1 MFQAKVE
8 RFIQRHGLLTGKR
21 LVLVGL
27 SGGADS
33 VALLGVLVRLGY
45 PCRALHCNFHL
56 RGDESDRDEVFARQF
71 ADSLGV
77 PFLKVDFD
85 TRGYAAIHQ
94 ESIEMAARSLRYRWF
109 EEQRQAFDAEAI
121 AVAHH
126 RDDSVETLLMNLLR
140 GSGIRGLGGI
150 RPRNGQVVR
159 PLLAVSRAEIEEWLQ
174 TQGWGY
180 VTDSSNLSDA
190 YTRNFIRLRVLP
202 LLEQLNPAAR
212 ETIARAAA
220 HLSAAEQLY
229 AYTVEEARKAVFITA
244 DSLSIEA
251 LMRYPSPETLLYEW
265 LRPLG
270 FSRIVVGELFE
281 SLMGL
286 SGKQFYS
293 ATHQVLKDRDRLYIA
308 PLQEPS
314 AWQPIE
320 IPVATGELTQPL
332 HLSFQL
338 MERTS
343 DFQLEHASDAAY
355 FDAEKLPG
363 RLTLRLPQT
372 GDWFVPFGMRG
383 RKKLS
388 DFFADQKM
396 NRWEKLRQPLLCAGE
411 SIVWVVG
418 RRTDDRFRVG
428 EETKMIFS
436 VKKIGQREAE
446 S

>member
-56 RGDESDRDEVFARQF
+56 RGDESDRDEAFARQF

-174 TQGWGY
+174 AQGWGY

-212 ETIARAAA
+212 ETIARSAA

-229 AYTVEEARKAVFITA
+229 AYTVEETRKAVFVTA

-281 SLMGL
+281 SLTGL

-343 DFQLEHASDAAY
+343 DFQLERASDTAY

>member
-56 RGDESDRDEVFARQF
+56 RGAESDRDEAFARQF

-109 EEQRQAFDAEAI
+109 EEQRQAFNAEAI

-212 ETIARAAA
+212 ETIARSAA

-229 AYTVEEARKAVFITA
+229 AYTVEEARKAVFVTA

-281 SLMGL
+281 SLTGL

-343 DFQLEHASDAAY
+343 DFQLERASDAAY

-363 RLTLRLPQT
+363 RLTLRLPQK

>member
-109 EEQRQAFDAEAI
+109 EEQRQAFNAEAI

-212 ETIARAAA
+212 ETIARSAA

-281 SLMGL
+281 SLTGL

-332 HLSFQL
+332 RLSFQL

-343 DFQLEHASDAAY
+343 DFQLERASDTAY

>member
-174 TQGWGY
+174 AQGWGY

-212 ETIARAAA
+212 ETIARSAA

-281 SLMGL
+281 SLTGL

-293 ATHQVLKDRDRLYIA
+293 ATYQVLKDRDRLYIA

-332 HLSFQL
+332 RLSFQL

-343 DFQLEHASDAAY
+343 DFQLERASDTAY

>member
-56 RGDESDRDEVFARQF
+56 RGAESDRDEVFARQF

-77 PFLKVDFD
+77 PFVKVDFD
-85 TRGYAAIHQ
+85 TRGYAAIYQ

-174 TQGWGY
+174 TQGWDY

-212 ETIARAAA
+212 ETIARSAA

-229 AYTVEEARKAVFITA
+229 AYTVEEARKAVFVTA

-281 SLMGL
+281 SLKGL

-332 HLSFQL
+332 RLSFQL

-343 DFQLEHASDAAY
+343 DFQLERASDTAY

-418 RRTDDRFRVG
+418 RRADDRFRVG

>member
-1 MFQAKVE
+1 MFRAKVE
-8 RFIQRHGLLTGKR
+8 RFIHQHGLLTGKR
-21 LVLVGL
+21 PVLVGL

-33 VALLGVLVRLGY
+33 VALLGVLVQLGY
-45 PCRALHCNFHL
+45 PCQALHCNFHL
-56 RGDESDRDEVFARQF
+56 RGEESDRDEVFAHRF

-85 TRGYAAIHQ
+85 TTGYAAAHH

-109 EEQRQAFDAEAI
+109 EEQRQAYDAEAI

-140 GSGIRGLGGI
+140 GSGLRGLGGI

-159 PLLAVSRAEIEEWLQ
+159 PLLVVSRAEIEEWLKA
-174 TQGWGY
+174 QGWDY

-212 ETIARAAA
+212 ETIARSAA

-229 AYTVEEARKAVFITA
+229 EYMVEEARKAVFVTA

-251 LMRYPSPETLLYEW
+251 LLRYPAPETLLYEW
-265 LRPLG
+265 LRPYG
-270 FSRIVVGELFE
+270 FSRIVVSELFE
-281 SLMGL
+281 SLTGL

-308 PLQEPS
+308 PQREES
-314 AWQPIE
+314 AWQPVE
-320 IPVATGELTQPL
+320 IPVATGEFTQPL
-332 HLSFQL
+332 RLSCRLMVRTPDFQ
-338 MERTS
+338 MERTA
-343 DFQLEHASDAAY
+343 DTAY
-355 FDAEKLPG
+355 FDADKLPD
-363 RLTLRLPQT
+363 RLSLRLPQT

-396 NRWEKLRQPLLCAGE
+396 TRWEKSQQPLLGAGD
-411 SIVWVVG
+411 SIIWVVG
-418 RRTDDRFRVG
+418 RRVDDGCRV
-428 EETKMIFS
+428 EETTKIIFS
-436 VKKIGQREAE
+436 VKKMGQRETE

>member
-8 RFIQRHGLLTGKR
+8 RFIRQQGLLTGKR
-21 LVLVGL
+21 PVVVGL

-45 PCRALHCNFHL
+45 PSRALHCNFHL
-56 RGDESDRDEVFARQF
+56 RGEESDRDEAFACRF
-71 ADSLGV
+71 AASLGV

-85 TRGYAAIHQ
+85 TTGYAAAHH

-140 GSGIRGLGGI
+140 GSGLRGLGGI

-174 TQGWGY
+174 TQGWDY
-180 VTDSSNLSDA
+180 VTDNSNLSDA
-190 YTRNFIRLRVLP
+190 FTRNFMRLRVLP

-212 ETIARAAA
+212 ETIARSAA

-229 AYTVEEARKAVFITA
+229 DFMVEEARKEVFITA

-251 LMRYPSPETLLYEW
+251 LLRYPAPETLLYEW
-265 LRPLG
+265 LRPYG
-270 FSRIVVGELFE
+270 FSRIVVGTLFE
-281 SLMGL
+281 ALTGL

-293 ATHQVLKDRDRLYIA
+293 ATHRVLKDRERLYIA
-308 PLQEPS
+308 PLQEQP
-314 AWQPIE
+314 AWQPVM

-332 HLSFQL
+332 PLSFQL
-338 MERTS
+338 LERTPDFQMERTP
-343 DFQLEHASDAAY
+343 DIAY
-355 FDAEKLPG
+355 FDADKLPDT
-363 RLTLRLPQT
+363 LSLRLPQR

-396 NRWEKLRQPLLCAGE
+396 TRWEKSQQPLLCAGD

-418 RRTDDRFRVG
+418 RRVDDRFRI
-428 EETKMIFS
+428 EEATKMIFC
-436 VKKIGQREAE
+436 VKKIGQSGRKL
-446 S
+446 

>member
-94 ESIEMAARSLRYRWF
+94 VSIEMAARSLRYRWF
-109 EEQRQAFDAEAI
+109 EEQRQAFNAEAI

-174 TQGWGY
+174 TQGWDY

-212 ETIARAAA
+212 ETIARSAA

-229 AYTVEEARKAVFITA
+229 AYTVEEARKAVFVTA
-244 DSLSIEA
+244 DPLSIEA

-281 SLMGL
+281 SLTGL

-332 HLSFQL
+332 RLSFQL

-343 DFQLEHASDAAY
+343 DFQLERASDIAY

-418 RRTDDRFRVG
+418 RRADDRFRVG

>member
-56 RGDESDRDEVFARQF
+56 RGDESDRDEAFARQF

-109 EEQRQAFDAEAI
+109 EEQRQAFNAEAI

-159 PLLAVSRAEIEEWLQ
+159 PLLAVSRAEIEEWLRV
-174 TQGWGY
+174 QGWDY

-212 ETIARAAA
+212 ETIARSAA

-281 SLMGL
+281 SLTGL

-332 HLSFQL
+332 RLSFQL

-343 DFQLEHASDAAY
+343 DFQLERASDAAY

>member
-56 RGDESDRDEVFARQF
+56 RGAESDRDEAFARQF

-159 PLLAVSRAEIEEWLQ
+159 PLLAVSRAEIEEWLRV
-174 TQGWGY
+174 QGWDY

-212 ETIARAAA
+212 ETIARSAA

-281 SLMGL
+281 SLTGL

-332 HLSFQL
+332 RLSFQL
-338 MERTS
+338 MEHTS
-343 DFQLEHASDAAY
+343 DFQLERASDTAY

-418 RRTDDRFRVG
+418 RRADDRFRVG

>member
-1 MFQAKVE
+1 MFQEKVE

-109 EEQRQAFDAEAI
+109 EEQRQAFNAEAI

-212 ETIARAAA
+212 ETIARSAA

-229 AYTVEEARKAVFITA
+229 AYTVEEARKAVFVTA

-343 DFQLEHASDAAY
+343 DFQLERASDTAY

-363 RLTLRLPQT
+363 RLMLRLPQP

-418 RRTDDRFRVG
+418 RRADDRFRVG

>member
-56 RGDESDRDEVFARQF
+56 RGAESDRDEVFARQF

-174 TQGWGY
+174 TQGWDY

-212 ETIARAAA
+212 ETIARSAA

-281 SLMGL
+281 SLTGL

-332 HLSFQL
+332 RLSFQL

-343 DFQLEHASDAAY
+343 DFQLERASDTAY

-363 RLTLRLPQT
+363 RLTLRLPQK

>member
-1 MFQAKVE
+1 
-8 RFIQRHGLLTGKR
+8 
-21 LVLVGL
+21 
-27 SGGADS
+27 
-33 VALLGVLVRLGY
+33 
-45 PCRALHCNFHL
+45 
-56 RGDESDRDEVFARQF
+56 
-71 ADSLGV
+71 
-77 PFLKVDFD
+77 
-85 TRGYAAIHQ
+85 
-94 ESIEMAARSLRYRWF
+94 MAARSLRYRWF
-109 EEQRQAFDAEAI
+109 EEQRQAFNAEAI

-174 TQGWGY
+174 AQGWGY

-212 ETIARAAA
+212 ETIARSAA

-229 AYTVEEARKAVFITA
+229 AYTVEEARKAVFVTA

-281 SLMGL
+281 SLKGL

-293 ATHQVLKDRDRLYIA
+293 ATHQVLKDRGRLYIA

-332 HLSFQL
+332 RLSFQL

-343 DFQLEHASDAAY
+343 DFQLERASDTAY

-436 VKKIGQREAE
+436 VKKIG
-446 S
+446 

>member
-56 RGDESDRDEVFARQF
+56 RGNESDRDEVFARQF

-174 TQGWGY
+174 TQGWDY

-212 ETIARAAA
+212 ETIARSAA

-281 SLMGL
+281 SLTGL

-332 HLSFQL
+332 RLSFQL

-343 DFQLEHASDAAY
+343 DFQLERASDTAY

-418 RRTDDRFRVG
+418 RRADDRFRVG

>member
-56 RGDESDRDEVFARQF
+56 RGAESDRDEVFARQF

-109 EEQRQAFDAEAI
+109 EEQRQAFNAEAI

-174 TQGWGY
+174 TQGWDY

-212 ETIARAAA
+212 ETIARSAA

-281 SLMGL
+281 SLTGL

-343 DFQLEHASDAAY
+343 DFQLERASDTAY

-418 RRTDDRFRVG
+418 RRADDRFRVG

>member
-56 RGDESDRDEVFARQF
+56 RGAESDRDEVFARQF

-174 TQGWGY
+174 TQGWDY

-212 ETIARAAA
+212 ETIARSAA

-229 AYTVEEARKAVFITA
+229 AYTVEEARKAVFVTA

-281 SLMGL
+281 SLTGL

-332 HLSFQL
+332 RLSFQL
-338 MERTS
+338 MKRTS
-343 DFQLEHASDAAY
+343 DFQLERASDTAY

-363 RLTLRLPQT
+363 RLTLRLPQP

-396 NRWEKLRQPLLCAGE
+396 NRWEKLRQPLLCASE

-418 RRTDDRFRVG
+418 RRADDRFRVG

>member
-56 RGDESDRDEVFARQF
+56 RGDESDRDEAFARQF

-77 PFLKVDFD
+77 PFVKVDFD

-159 PLLAVSRAEIEEWLQ
+159 PLLAVSRAEIEEWLRV
-174 TQGWGY
+174 QGWDY

-281 SLMGL
+281 SLTGL

-332 HLSFQL
+332 RLSFQL

-343 DFQLEHASDAAY
+343 DFQLERASDTAY

-436 VKKIGQREAE
+436 VKKIGQREGE
-446 S
+446 

>member
-109 EEQRQAFDAEAI
+109 EEQRQAFNAEAI

-212 ETIARAAA
+212 ETIARSAA

-229 AYTVEEARKAVFITA
+229 AYTVEEARKAVFVTA

-281 SLMGL
+281 SLTGL

-332 HLSFQL
+332 RLSFQL

-343 DFQLEHASDAAY
+343 DFQLERASDTAY

>member
-212 ETIARAAA
+212 ETIARSAA

-229 AYTVEEARKAVFITA
+229 AYTVEEARKAVFVTA

-281 SLMGL
+281 SLTGL

-332 HLSFQL
+332 RLSFQL

-343 DFQLEHASDAAY
+343 DFQLERASDTAY

-383 RKKLS
+383 RKKLR

>member
-56 RGDESDRDEVFARQF
+56 RGAESDRDEAFARQF

-159 PLLAVSRAEIEEWLQ
+159 PLLAVSRAEIEEWLRV
-174 TQGWGY
+174 QGWDY

-212 ETIARAAA
+212 ETIARSAA

-281 SLMGL
+281 SLTGL

-343 DFQLEHASDAAY
+343 DFQLERASDAAY

-411 SIVWVVG
+411 SIGWVVG
-418 RRTDDRFRVG
+418 RRADDRFRVG

>member
-1 MFQAKVE
+1 MFRAKVE
-8 RFIQRHGLLTGKR
+8 RFIHQHGLLTGKR
-21 LVLVGL
+21 PVLVGL

-33 VALLGVLVRLGY
+33 VALLGVLVQLGY
-45 PCRALHCNFHL
+45 PCQALHCNFHL
-56 RGDESDRDEVFARQF
+56 RGEESDRDEVFAHRF

-85 TRGYAAIHQ
+85 TTGYAAAHH

-109 EEQRQAFDAEAI
+109 EEQRQAYDAEAI

-140 GSGIRGLGGI
+140 GSGLRGLGGI

-159 PLLAVSRAEIEEWLQ
+159 PLLVVSRAEIEEWLKA
-174 TQGWGY
+174 QGWDY

-212 ETIARAAA
+212 ETIARSAA

-229 AYTVEEARKAVFITA
+229 EYMVEEARKAVFVTA

-251 LMRYPSPETLLYEW
+251 LLRYPAPETLLYEW
-265 LRPLG
+265 LRPYG
-270 FSRIVVGELFE
+270 FSRIVVSELFE
-281 SLMGL
+281 SLTGL

-308 PLQEPS
+308 PQREES
-314 AWQPIE
+314 AWQPVE
-320 IPVATGELTQPL
+320 IPVATGEFTQPL
-332 HLSFQL
+332 RLSCRLMVRTPDFQ
-338 MERTS
+338 MERTA
-343 DFQLEHASDAAY
+343 DTAY
-355 FDAEKLPG
+355 FDADKLPD
-363 RLTLRLPQT
+363 RLSLRLPRT

-396 NRWEKLRQPLLCAGE
+396 IRWEKSQQPLLCAGD
-411 SIVWVVG
+411 SIIWVVG
-418 RRTDDRFRVG
+418 RRVDDRFRV
-428 EETKMIFS
+428 EETTKIIFS
-436 VKKIGQREAE
+436 VKKMGQRETE

>member
-1 MFQAKVE
+1 MFQEKVE
-8 RFIQRHGLLTGKR
+8 RFIRQQGLLTGR
-21 LVLVGL
+21 RSVLVGL

-56 RGDESDRDEVFARQF
+56 RGEESDRDEAFAHRF

-77 PFLKVDFD
+77 PFMKVDFD
-85 TRGYAAIHQ
+85 TSGYALVHH
-94 ESIEMAARSLRYRWF
+94 ESIEMAARSLRYHWF

-140 GSGIRGLGGI
+140 GSGLHGLGGI
-150 RPRNGQVVR
+150 RPRNGKVVR
-159 PLLAVSRAEIEEWLQ
+159 PLLVVSRTEIEEWLRV
-174 TQGWGY
+174 QGWDY

-212 ETIARAAA
+212 ETIARSAA
-220 HLSAAEQLY
+220 HLSAAELLFDY
-229 AYTVEEARKAVFITA
+229 IVEEARKAVFVTT

-251 LMRYPSPETLLYEW
+251 LLRYPAPETLLYEW
-265 LRPLG
+265 LRPYG

-281 SLMGL
+281 ALTGL

-293 ATHQVLKDRDRLYIA
+293 ATHRVLKDRDRLYIA
-308 PLQEPS
+308 PLQMQP
-314 AWQPIE
+314 AWLPVE
-320 IPVATGELTQPL
+320 IPVATGELTYPL
-332 HLSFQL
+332 RLSCSLREHTADFK
-338 MERTS
+338 MERTP
-343 DFQLEHASDAAY
+343 DVAY
-355 FDAEKLPG
+355 FDADKLPDT
-363 RLTLRLPQT
+363 LLLRLPQT
-372 GDWFVPFGMRG
+372 GDWFIPFGMRG

-388 DFFADQKM
+388 DYFAGQKM
-396 NRWEKLRQPLLCAGE
+396 TRWEKSQQPLLCAADA
-411 SIVWVVG
+411 IVWVVG
-418 RRTDDRFRVG
+418 RRVDDRFRV
-428 EETKMIFS
+428 EESTKMIFS
-436 VKKIGQREAE
+436 VKKIVQREAE

>member
-1 MFQAKVE
+1 MFRAKVE
-8 RFIQRHGLLTGKR
+8 RFIHQHGLLTGKR
-21 LVLVGL
+21 PVLVGL

-33 VALLGVLVRLGY
+33 VALLGVLVQLGY
-45 PCRALHCNFHL
+45 PCQALHCNFHL
-56 RGDESDRDEVFARQF
+56 RGEESDRDEVFAHRF

-85 TRGYAAIHQ
+85 TTGYAAAHH

-109 EEQRQAFDAEAI
+109 EEQRQAYDAEAI

-140 GSGIRGLGGI
+140 GSGLRGLGGI

-159 PLLAVSRAEIEEWLQ
+159 PLLAVSRAEIEEWLKA
-174 TQGWGY
+174 QGWDY

-212 ETIARAAA
+212 ETIARSAA

-229 AYTVEEARKAVFITA
+229 EYMVEEARKAVFVTA

-251 LMRYPSPETLLYEW
+251 LLRYPAPETLLYEW
-265 LRPLG
+265 LRPYG
-270 FSRIVVGELFE
+270 FSRIVVSELFE
-281 SLMGL
+281 SLTGL

-308 PLQEPS
+308 PQREES
-314 AWQPIE
+314 AWQPVE
-320 IPVATGELTQPL
+320 IPVATGEFTQPL
-332 HLSFQL
+332 RLSCRLMVRTPDFQ
-338 MERTS
+338 MERTA
-343 DFQLEHASDAAY
+343 DTAY
-355 FDAEKLPG
+355 FDADKLPD
-363 RLTLRLPQT
+363 RLSLRLPQT

-396 NRWEKLRQPLLCAGE
+396 TRWEKSQQPLLCAGD
-411 SIVWVVG
+411 SIIWVVG
-418 RRTDDRFRVG
+418 RRVDDRFRV
-428 EETKMIFS
+428 EETTKIIFS
-436 VKKIGQREAE
+436 VKKMGQRETE

>member
-33 VALLGVLVRLGY
+33 VALLGILVRLGY

-174 TQGWGY
+174 TQGWDY

-212 ETIARAAA
+212 ETIARSAA

-229 AYTVEEARKAVFITA
+229 AYTVEEARKAVFVTA

-281 SLMGL
+281 SLTGL

-343 DFQLEHASDAAY
+343 DFQLERASDAAY

-418 RRTDDRFRVG
+418 RRADDRFRVG

>member
-109 EEQRQAFDAEAI
+109 EEQRQAFNAEAI

-174 TQGWGY
+174 TQGWDY

-212 ETIARAAA
+212 ETIARSAA

-229 AYTVEEARKAVFITA
+229 AYTVEEARKVVFVSA

-281 SLMGL
+281 SLTGL

-338 MERTS
+338 MKRTS
-343 DFQLEHASDAAY
+343 DFQLERASDTAY

-418 RRTDDRFRVG
+418 RRADDRFRVG

>member
-1 MFQAKVE
+1 
-8 RFIQRHGLLTGKR
+8 
-21 LVLVGL
+21 
-27 SGGADS
+27 
-33 VALLGVLVRLGY
+33 
-45 PCRALHCNFHL
+45 
-56 RGDESDRDEVFARQF
+56 
-71 ADSLGV
+71 
-77 PFLKVDFD
+77 
-85 TRGYAAIHQ
+85 
-94 ESIEMAARSLRYRWF
+94 MAARSLRYRWF
-109 EEQRQAFDAEAI
+109 EEQRQAFNAEAI

-229 AYTVEEARKAVFITA
+229 AYTVEEARKAVFVTA

-281 SLMGL
+281 SLTGL

-343 DFQLEHASDAAY
+343 DFQLERASDTAY

-418 RRTDDRFRVG
+418 RRADDRFRVG

>member
-1 MFQAKVE
+1 MFRAKVE
-8 RFIQRHGLLTGKR
+8 RFIHQHGLLTGKR
-21 LVLVGL
+21 PVLVGL

-33 VALLGVLVRLGY
+33 VALLGVLVQLGY
-45 PCRALHCNFHL
+45 PCQALHCNFHL
-56 RGDESDRDEVFARQF
+56 RGEESDRDEVFAHRF

-85 TRGYAAIHQ
+85 TTGYAAAHH

-109 EEQRQAFDAEAI
+109 EEQRQAYDAEAI

-140 GSGIRGLGGI
+140 GSGLRGLGGI

-159 PLLAVSRAEIEEWLQ
+159 PLLVVSRAEIEEWLKA
-174 TQGWGY
+174 QGWDY

-212 ETIARAAA
+212 ETIARSAA

-229 AYTVEEARKAVFITA
+229 EYMVEEARKAVFVTA

-251 LMRYPSPETLLYEW
+251 LLRYPAPETLLYEW
-265 LRPLG
+265 LRPYG
-270 FSRIVVGELFE
+270 FSRIVVSELFGA
-281 SLMGL
+281 LTGL

-308 PLQEPS
+308 PQWEES
-314 AWQPIE
+314 AWQPVE
-320 IPVATGELTQPL
+320 IPVATGEFTQPL
-332 HLSFQL
+332 RLSCRLMVRTPDFQ
-338 MERTS
+338 MERTA
-343 DFQLEHASDAAY
+343 DTAY
-355 FDAEKLPG
+355 FDADKLPD
-363 RLTLRLPQT
+363 RLSLRLPQT

-396 NRWEKLRQPLLCAGE
+396 TRWEKSQQPLLCAGD
-411 SIVWVVG
+411 SIIWVVG
-418 RRTDDRFRVG
+418 RRVDDRFRV
-428 EETKMIFS
+428 EETTKIIFS
-436 VKKIGQREAE
+436 VKKMGQRETE

>member
-109 EEQRQAFDAEAI
+109 EEQRQAFNAEAI

-174 TQGWGY
+174 AQGWGY

-212 ETIARAAA
+212 ETIARSAA

-281 SLMGL
+281 SLTGL

-343 DFQLEHASDAAY
+343 DFQLERASDTAY

>member
-109 EEQRQAFDAEAI
+109 EEQRQAFNAEAI

-174 TQGWGY
+174 TQGWDY

-212 ETIARAAA
+212 ETIARSAA

-281 SLMGL
+281 SLTGL

-293 ATHQVLKDRDRLYIA
+293 ATHQVLKDRDWLYIA

-332 HLSFQL
+332 RLSFQL

-343 DFQLEHASDAAY
+343 DFQLERASDIAY

-388 DFFADQKM
+388 DFFAEQKM

>member
-174 TQGWGY
+174 TQGWDY

-212 ETIARAAA
+212 ETIARSAA

-229 AYTVEEARKAVFITA
+229 AYTVEEARKAVFVSA
-244 DSLSIEA
+244 DSFSIEA

-281 SLMGL
+281 SLTGL

-332 HLSFQL
+332 RLSFQL

-343 DFQLEHASDAAY
+343 DFQLERASDAAY

-418 RRTDDRFRVG
+418 RRADDRFRVG

>member
-1 MFQAKVE
+1 MFQSKVE

-56 RGDESDRDEVFARQF
+56 RGAESDRDEVFARQF

-109 EEQRQAFDAEAI
+109 EEQRQAFNAEAI

-174 TQGWGY
+174 TQGWDY

-212 ETIARAAA
+212 ETIARSAA

-229 AYTVEEARKAVFITA
+229 AYTVEEARKAVFVTA

-281 SLMGL
+281 SLTGL

-332 HLSFQL
+332 RLSFQL

-343 DFQLEHASDAAY
+343 DFQLERASDTAY

-418 RRTDDRFRVG
+418 RRADDRFRVG

>member
-56 RGDESDRDEVFARQF
+56 RGDESDRDEAFARQF

-109 EEQRQAFDAEAI
+109 EEQRQAFNAEAI

-174 TQGWGY
+174 TQGWDY

-212 ETIARAAA
+212 ETIARSAA

-229 AYTVEEARKAVFITA
+229 AYTVEEARKAVFVTA

-281 SLMGL
+281 SLTGL

-332 HLSFQL
+332 RLSFQL

-343 DFQLEHASDAAY
+343 DFQLERASDTAY

>member
-1 MFQAKVE
+1 MFRAKVE
-8 RFIQRHGLLTGKR
+8 RFIHQHGLLTGKR
-21 LVLVGL
+21 PVLVGL

-33 VALLGVLVRLGY
+33 VALLGVLVQLGY
-45 PCRALHCNFHL
+45 PCQALHCNFHL
-56 RGDESDRDEVFARQF
+56 RGEESDRDEVFAHRF

-85 TRGYAAIHQ
+85 TTGYAAAHH

-109 EEQRQAFDAEAI
+109 EEQRQAYDAEAI

-140 GSGIRGLGGI
+140 GSGLRGLGGI

-159 PLLAVSRAEIEEWLQ
+159 PLLVVSRAEIEEWLKA
-174 TQGWGY
+174 QGWDY

-212 ETIARAAA
+212 ETIARSAA

-229 AYTVEEARKAVFITA
+229 EYMVEEARKAVFVTA

-251 LMRYPSPETLLYEW
+251 LLRYPAPETLLYEW
-265 LRPLG
+265 LRPYG
-270 FSRIVVGELFE
+270 FSRIVVSELFE
-281 SLMGL
+281 SLTGL

-308 PLQEPS
+308 PQREES
-314 AWQPIE
+314 VWQPVE
-320 IPVATGELTQPL
+320 IPVATGEFTQPL
-332 HLSFQL
+332 RLSCRLMVRTPDFQ
-338 MERTS
+338 MERTA
-343 DFQLEHASDAAY
+343 DTAY
-355 FDAEKLPG
+355 FDADKLPD
-363 RLTLRLPQT
+363 RLSLRLPRT

-396 NRWEKLRQPLLCAGE
+396 TRWEKSQQPLLCAGD
-411 SIVWVVG
+411 SIIWVVG
-418 RRTDDRFRVG
+418 RRVDDRFRV
-428 EETKMIFS
+428 EETTKIIFS
-436 VKKIGQREAE
+436 VKKMGQRETE

>member
-1 MFQAKVE
+1 MFRAKVE
-8 RFIQRHGLLTGKR
+8 RFIHQHGLLTGKR
-21 LVLVGL
+21 PVLVGL

-33 VALLGVLVRLGY
+33 VALLGVLVQLGY
-45 PCRALHCNFHL
+45 PCQALHCNFHL
-56 RGDESDRDEVFARQF
+56 RGEESDRDEVFAHRF

-85 TRGYAAIHQ
+85 TTGYATAHH

-109 EEQRQAFDAEAI
+109 EEQRQAYDAEAI

-140 GSGIRGLGGI
+140 GSGLRGLGGI

-159 PLLAVSRAEIEEWLQ
+159 PLLVVSRAEIEEWLKA
-174 TQGWGY
+174 QGWDY

-212 ETIARAAA
+212 ETIARSAA

-229 AYTVEEARKAVFITA
+229 EYMVEEARKAVFVTA

-251 LMRYPSPETLLYEW
+251 LLRYPAPETLLYEW
-265 LRPLG
+265 LRPYG
-270 FSRIVVGELFE
+270 FSRIVVSELFE
-281 SLMGL
+281 SLTGL

-308 PLQEPS
+308 PQREES
-314 AWQPIE
+314 AWQPVE
-320 IPVATGELTQPL
+320 IPVTTGEFTQPL
-332 HLSFQL
+332 RLSCRLMVRTPDFQ
-338 MERTS
+338 MERTA
-343 DFQLEHASDAAY
+343 DTAY
-355 FDAEKLPG
+355 FDADKLPDK
-363 RLTLRLPQT
+363 LSLRLPQT

-396 NRWEKLRQPLLCAGE
+396 TRWEKSQQPLLCAGD
-411 SIVWVVG
+411 SIIWVVG
-418 RRTDDRFRVG
+418 RRVDDRFRV
-428 EETKMIFS
+428 EETTKIIFS
-436 VKKIGQREAE
+436 VKKMGQRETE

>member
-109 EEQRQAFDAEAI
+109 EEQRQAFNAEAI

-159 PLLAVSRAEIEEWLQ
+159 PLLAVSRAEIEGWLQ
-174 TQGWGY
+174 TQGWDY

-212 ETIARAAA
+212 ETIARSAA

-229 AYTVEEARKAVFITA
+229 AYTVEETRKAVFVTA

-281 SLMGL
+281 SLTGL

-332 HLSFQL
+332 RLSFQL

-343 DFQLEHASDAAY
+343 DFQLERASDTAY

-363 RLTLRLPQT
+363 RLTLRLHQK

>member
-56 RGDESDRDEVFARQF
+56 RGDESDRDEAFARQF

-77 PFLKVDFD
+77 PFVKVDFD

-109 EEQRQAFDAEAI
+109 EEQRQAFNAEAI

-212 ETIARAAA
+212 ETIARSAA

-229 AYTVEEARKAVFITA
+229 AYTVEEARKAVFVTA

-281 SLMGL
+281 SLTGL

-332 HLSFQL
+332 RLSFQL

-343 DFQLEHASDAAY
+343 DFQLERASDTAY

>member
-56 RGDESDRDEVFARQF
+56 RGDESDRDEAFARQF

-77 PFLKVDFD
+77 PFVKVDFD

-159 PLLAVSRAEIEEWLQ
+159 PLLAVSRVEIEEWLQ
-174 TQGWGY
+174 AQGWDY
-180 VTDSSNLSDA
+180 VTDSSNMSDA

-212 ETIARAAA
+212 ETIARSAA

-229 AYTVEEARKAVFITA
+229 AYTVEEARKAVFVTA
-244 DSLSIEA
+244 NSLSIEA

-281 SLMGL
+281 SLTGL

-332 HLSFQL
+332 RLSFQL

-343 DFQLEHASDAAY
+343 DFQLERASDTAY

>member
-77 PFLKVDFD
+77 PFVKVDFD

-109 EEQRQAFDAEAI
+109 EEQRQAFNAEAI

-174 TQGWGY
+174 AQGWDY

-212 ETIARAAA
+212 ETIARSAA

-281 SLMGL
+281 SLTGL

-332 HLSFQL
+332 RLSFQL

-343 DFQLEHASDAAY
+343 DFQLERASDAAY

>member
-33 VALLGVLVRLGY
+33 VALLGILVRLGY

-56 RGDESDRDEVFARQF
+56 RGAESDRDEVFARQF

-77 PFLKVDFD
+77 PFVKVDFD

-212 ETIARAAA
+212 ETIARSAA

-229 AYTVEEARKAVFITA
+229 AYTVEEARKAVFVTA

-281 SLMGL
+281 SLTGL

-332 HLSFQL
+332 RLSFQL

-343 DFQLEHASDAAY
+343 DFQLERASDTAY

-418 RRTDDRFRVG
+418 RRADDRFRVG